1 MMSGRAQFIEVKV
14 KPNAGAS
21 ALQQDD
27 SGAWFA
33 QLRSPPTAGK
43 ANIELI
49 ELVARHFGCRKSAV
63 SIRRGASGRLKLIR
77 IESA

>member
-1 MMSGRAQFIEVKV
+1 MSGRVQFIEVKV

-33 QLRSPPTAGK
+33 QLRSPPSGGK
-43 ANIELI
+43 ANTELI
-49 ELVARHFGCRKSAV
+49 GLVARHFGCRKSAV